1 MNCTKYTS
9 DVIADALEAC
19 HSADSCRACPLRSDK
34 PACCRLNRTAAE
46 VIRELAKQVKELEAA
61 SRWISVSERL
71 PNTGDREEI
80 EVLVVING
88 STKST
93 ALFFSGKTQEDAVF
107 YAYDPI
113 DGTIPYSVTHWR
125 PMPAGITPPAGRG
138 GERE

>member
-1 MNCTKYTS
+1 MNRTKYTPEQLS
-9 DVIADALEAC
+9 DALKVC
-19 HSADSCRACPLRSDK
+19 YSDK
-34 PACCRLNRTAAE
+34 NCPDCPFTKDDHACTHLEMDAAE
-46 VIRELAKQVKELEAA
+46 LIVRQAHRIAELEAA
-61 SRWISVSERL
+61 SRWIPVTERL

-88 STKST
+88 STKAT